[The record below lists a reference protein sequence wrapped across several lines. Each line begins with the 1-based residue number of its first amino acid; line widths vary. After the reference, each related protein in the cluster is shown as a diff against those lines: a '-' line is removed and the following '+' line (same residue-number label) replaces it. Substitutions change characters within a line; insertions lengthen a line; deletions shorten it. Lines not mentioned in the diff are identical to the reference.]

1 MNMKIIR
8 GTLFGGIAY
17 FLLGWLVWGILLM
30 DFYTANYSQVMNRPI
45 TDMVWWAM
53 VVSNLAFA
61 LLLTLILKWS
71 GAKVIMDGLK
81 IGTIV
86 GFLFSL
92 SIDLSFYSMTT
103 MFNNLSGIVVDLVV
117 NSAVMALIGLV
128 IVLTWGKE
136 KTV

>member
-17 FLLGWLVWGILLM
+17 FLLGGLVWGILLM
-30 DFYTANYSQVMNRPI
+30 DFYTANYSQVMNRPE
-45 TDMVWWAM
+45 TDTIWWAM
-53 VVSNLAFA
+53 IVSNLATA

-71 GAKVIMDGLK
+71 GAKSIMDGLRT
-81 IGTIV
+81 GAIV

-92 SIDLSFYSMTT
+92 SIGLSFYSLTT
-103 MFNNLSGIVVDLVV
+103 MYNNLSGIVVDLVV
-117 NSAVMALIGLV
+117 NSSVMAVIGLV

-136 KTV
+136 KTT

>member
-1 MNMKIIR
+1 MKIIR
-8 GTLFGGIAY
+8 GTLFGGITY

-30 DFYTANYSQVMNRPI
+30 DFYTANYNQVMNRPE

-53 VVSNLAFA
+53 IVSNLATA

-71 GAKVIMDGLK
+71 GAKGIMDGLK
-81 IGTIV
+81 IGAIV
-86 GFLFSL
+86 GLLFSL

-103 MFNNLSGIVVDLVV
+103 MFNGFSGIVVDLVV
-117 NSAVMALIGLV
+117 NSAVMAVIGLV

-136 KTV
+136 KTT

>member
-8 GTLFGGIAY
+8 GTLFGGITY

-30 DFYTANYSQVMNRPI
+30 DFYTANYSQVMNRPE

-53 VVSNLAFA
+53 IVSNLTTA

-71 GAKVIMDGLK
+71 GAKEIMDGLK
-81 IGTIV
+81 IGAIV

-117 NSAVMALIGLV
+117 NSAVMAVIGLV

-136 KTV
+136 KTS

>member
-30 DFYTANYSQVMNRPI
+30 DFYTANYSQVMNRPE

-53 VVSNLAFA
+53 IVSNLTFA

-71 GAKVIMDGLK
+71 GAKEIIDGLK
-81 IGTIV
+81 TGAIF

-103 MFNNLSGIVVDLVV
+103 MFNSLSGIVVDLVV
-117 NSAVMALIGLV
+117 NSAVMAVIGLV

-136 KTV
+136 KIT

>member
-1 MNMKIIR
+1 
-8 GTLFGGIAY
+8 
-17 FLLGWLVWGILLM
+17 M